1 MWCIFRWHALVLQSR
16 STAAPPPPASA
27 HVAKQHPRCWVKV
40 WRVRFAFWAGGGL
53 KGAGGSRFFGL
64 AAAFF
69 AAARAATFSWAAF
82 RICCLVL
89 EVGVFLAENSRD
101 GVELVAITSASVSRV
116 LPSVK

>member
-1 MWCIFRWHALVLQSR
+1 MALVLR
-16 STAAPPPPASA
+16 G
-27 HVAKQHPRCWVKV
+27 
-40 WRVRFAFWAGGGL
+40 GGGL

>member
-1 MWCIFRWHALVLQSR
+1 M
-16 STAAPPPPASA
+16 
-27 HVAKQHPRCWVKV
+27 
-40 WRVRFAFWAGGGL
+40 

-101 GVELVAITSASVSRV
+101 GVELADITSASVSRV
-116 LPSVK
+116 LPSSTFFQFAARALARLRSGPTQEWGLRRSQQTGVWLAGVGELPM